1 MSGGPPGGRWSRW
14 AGPLVVVLAAV
25 SFGLVAVGTLVP
37 SATERELAAFRPT
50 AQRPDPSTGIA
61 GVAVEEV
68 PVHEHDVRGA
78 GPAVEP
84 GRPPTSG
91 SHGPAAVRCD
101 GVAYPEP
108 VDPAEAVH
116 ALEHGAVWVTYD
128 RALLARDVVGRL
140 GARVADGDD
149 LFLSPIPGLG
159 APLSVQAWGHRLV
172 LDTPADPRF
181 EQFVVAL
188 AGNPFLIPEPD
199 GGCAPA

>member
-1 MSGGPPGGRWSRW
+1 MSGGSPSGRWSRW

-37 SATERELAAFRPT
+37 SAAERELAAFRPT

-61 GVAVEEV
+61 GVDVEAV
-68 PVHEHDVRGA
+68 PAHEHDVPGA
-78 GPAVEP
+78 GPTVEP
-84 GRPPTSG
+84 GRPPSSG
-91 SHGPAAVRCD
+91 SHGPAAAGCD
-101 GVAYPEP
+101 GVAYPDP

-116 ALEHGAVWVTYD
+116 AQEHGAVWVTYD
-128 RALLARDVVGRL
+128 PALLAPDVVGRL
-140 GARVADGDD
+140 GARAIDGDD
-149 LFLSPIPGLG
+149 LFLSPFPGLG

-188 AGNPFLIPEPD
+188 AGNSFLLPEPD
-199 GGCAPA
+199 AGCPPA